1 MKLYD
6 SVGPNPR
13 LVRMFM
19 AEKGI
24 DIPVQTVDLR
34 AGENRADAHLQ
45 RNPHGQMPTLE
56 LDDGAFVSEI
66 IPICEYLEEKH
77 PTPALIGSTPE
88 QRAETRMWTRRI
100 DLNICE
106 PMANG
111 YRFGEAVRFF
121 QKRIPVAPEASPGL
135 KQIAAN
141 RLQWLNGQLD
151 GKEFVCGA
159 RFTVADLL
167 LFCWVDFFGQNG
179 QPLDPANT
187 NVATLV
193 ERVRARPSAGA

>member
-6 SVGPNPR
+6 SIGPNPR

-24 DIPVQTVDLR
+24 AIPIQTVDLR
-34 AGENRADAHLQ
+34 AGENRQDAHLG
-45 RNPHGQMPTLE
+45 RNPHGQLPTLE

-88 QRAETRMWTRRI
+88 ERAETRMWTRRI

-135 KQIAAN
+135 KQIAAD
-141 RLQWLNGQLD
+141 RLRWLDGQLA
-151 GKEFVCGA
+151 GKTFICGA
-159 RFTVADLL
+159 RLTVADLL
-167 LFCWVDFFGQNG
+167 LFCWIDFFGQNG
-179 QPLDPANT
+179 QPLDPANG
-187 NVATLV
+187 NVAALV
-193 ERVRARPSAGA
+193 ERIRARPSAAA